1 MPTDGP
7 PGIRHAAGV
16 TYPRRQLVPP
26 GLAGTYHCVS
36 RCVRRAFLCG
46 FDRYSGRSF
55 EHRRGWVEQRV
66 LELGDIFAVGV
77 YGYAVMSNHVHVV
90 VSVLPDVARQWSEAE
105 VAARWVRLFPSR
117 DEAANQ
123 ARRDALVADA
133 ERLSV
138 LRRRLA
144 DLSWFMRCL
153 VEPIARRGNAEDE
166 CKGRFWEG
174 RFKCQALLD
183 ERAVLAAMTYVDL
196 NPVRAGIAKSVAT
209 SRHTSVARRAKA
221 LRAHELAPSDRLRP
235 IAGTVS
241 KVFPPITVSDYVA
254 LVDFTGRHLHAG
266 KRGRIAAT
274 EPPALRRL
282 GLDAEHWTMQVKGI
296 GSGYWRAVGAIDEL
310 QAKASEM
317 GQRWLCGVG
326 LARAL
331 AKA

>member
-1 MPTDGP
+1 M
-7 PGIRHAAGV
+7 RHAAGV
-16 TYPRRQLVPP
+16 TYPRRQLVPA
-26 GLAGTYHCVS
+26 GLAGTYHGVS

-46 FDRYSGRSF
+46 FDQYSRRSF
-55 EHRRGWVEQRV
+55 EHRREWVERRL
-66 LELGDIFAVGV
+66 LELGEIFAVGV

-90 VSVLPDVARQWSEAE
+90 VRVLPDVARPWSDAE

-117 DEAANQ
+117 DDAANQ
-123 ARRDALVADA
+123 ARREAIVGDA
-133 ERLSV
+133 ERLAV
-138 LRRRLA
+138 LRARLA

-153 VEPIARRGNAEDE
+153 VEPIARRANAEDQ

-196 NPVRAGIAKSVAT
+196 NPVRAGIAKSLTT

-221 LRAHELAPSDRLRP
+221 LRRRDVAPHDRLRP
-235 IAGTVS
+235 LVGADS
-241 KVFPPITVSDYVA
+241 AMFPPIAVSDYIA
-254 LVDFTGRHLHAG
+254 LVDYTGRQLRPNT
-266 KRGRIAAT
+266 RGRIAAA

-310 QAKASEM
+310 LAKAREM

-326 LARAL
+326 LARVL
-331 AKA
+331 AQR

>member
-1 MPTDGP
+1 
-7 PGIRHAAGV
+7 V

-90 VSVLPDVARQWSEAE
+90 VSVLPDVARQWSDAE

-123 ARRDALVADA
+123 ARREAIVADA

-153 VEPIARRGNAEDE
+153 VELIARRANAEDE

-174 RFKCQALLD
+174 
-183 ERAVLAAMTYVDL
+183 
-196 NPVRAGIAKSVAT
+196 
-209 SRHTSVARRAKA
+209 
-221 LRAHELAPSDRLRP
+221 
-235 IAGTVS
+235 
-241 KVFPPITVSDYVA
+241 
-254 LVDFTGRHLHAG
+254 
-266 KRGRIAAT
+266 
-274 EPPALRRL
+274 
-282 GLDAEHWTMQVKGI
+282 
-296 GSGYWRAVGAIDEL
+296 
-310 QAKASEM
+310 
-317 GQRWLCGVG
+317 
-326 LARAL
+326 
-331 AKA
+331 